1 MSNRDFSEAVQGPR
15 STGGPSVEELR
26 AEMYGGQVAGRFFYR
41 EGRTP
46 LDWAVV
52 RGESIPGDGTMTED
66 QAAEIRK
73 AAGVGHENLHAL
85 QAAESYVD
93 RHDPVTGH
101 EIRTYGD
108 GRVVDLDVEENQPQ
122 RSDRVEYP
130 RVWYGDD
137 PAA

>member
-1 MSNRDFSEAVQGPR
+1 M
-15 STGGPSVEELR
+15 
-26 AEMYGGQVAGRFFYR
+26 AGRFFYR

-52 RGESIPGDGTMTED
+52 RGESVLGDGTMTED

-73 AAGVGHENLHAL
+73 SFGIGADHRHAL
-85 QAAESYVD
+85 QAAESHVD

-101 EIRTYGD
+101 KIRTYGD
-108 GRVVDLDVEENQPQ
+108 GRVVDLDAEENQPE
-122 RSDRVEYP
+122 RSARVEYP